1 MIELIA
7 ENDMARYFAIGKKI
21 TVSERVSGGWLCHT
35 CTSQDRYE
43 LGEHKGCSHIQRVKK
58 WAADHPVERP
68 QRDRP
73 TLRAAPRT
81 NSSAIGIAGKVNV
94 TASRGNFTLR

>member
-1 MIELIA
+1 MSEKLSSHDVAVVKSNDDMIELIA

-43 LGEHKGCSHIQRVKK
+43 LDDHKGCSHIQRVKRYVEEHPTK
-58 WAADHPVERP
+58 AA
-68 QRDRP
+68 
-73 TLRAAPRT
+73 A
-81 NSSAIGIAGKVNV
+81 
-94 TASRGNFTLR
+94 